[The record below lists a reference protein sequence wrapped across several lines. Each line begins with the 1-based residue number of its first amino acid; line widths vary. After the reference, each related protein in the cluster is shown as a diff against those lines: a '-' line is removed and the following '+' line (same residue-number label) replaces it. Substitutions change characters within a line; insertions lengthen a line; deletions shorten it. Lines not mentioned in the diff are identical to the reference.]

1 MTTSSIRG
9 LQTKLVGV
17 SVYADAVRDLEI
29 GQQLL
34 VEHEPDNAYDANA
47 LKVTKENGDTVGYIA
62 RDVAKRVIEKDT
74 ERAFTAHVI
83 NTTTHEGVTVGG
95 FIQFPTQAGYLIP
108 TQTHIT
114 KKEDDMSRF
123 TIPDEVT
130 EQGAGGWESDRASK
144 VRVVRLAAGK
154 PITVIPL
161 TDYKTSSADGGWAS
175 IREVKAF
182 GGVRIAGEKEPV
194 DLPGRLVVFPVS
206 DFVIVRGRDG
216 SMKRQYATDPLL
228 QRLAPSKYEC
238 KKPFKAPDDWEPPK
252 HTKPKDVTY
261 VNCVFIEGQLHEG
274 DKANYNPKPGDHIL
288 LGMATSWYEDWKRL
302 MERDRKK
309 NKDYSPAGRRWTLKI
324 SGSFQD
330 GNLAFHADDEIGEP
344 IPLPDP
350 INLQDWAE
358 NKRAEVEAWVN
369 SLDGVTDIM
378 FNPHQAEP
386 EDDDVSVEEDDEAIT
401 EFEEAVASSD
411 SGSDGHDW
419 SEEVPARLKKMLTAI
434 GVKVAP
440 TAKKDELIALAT
452 EHEDA
457 LLEFMNSA
465 AA

>member
-17 SVYADAVRDLEI
+17 SVYADSVRDLEI

-47 LKVTKENGDTVGYIA
+47 LKVTKENGETVGYIA

-74 ERAFTAHVI
+74 ERAFTAQVI
-83 NTTTHEGVTVGG
+83 NTTTHDGVTVGG
-95 FIQFPTQAGYLIP
+95 FIQFPTEAGYLIP
-108 TQTHIT
+108 VQTHIT

-130 EQGAGGWESDRASK
+130 EQGAGGWESDRANK
-144 VRVVRLAAGK
+144 VRTVKLATGK
-154 PITVIPL
+154 PITIIPI
-161 TDYKTSSADGGWAS
+161 TDYKTATADGGWAS

-182 GGVRIAGEKEPV
+182 GGLRISGEKEPV
-194 DLPGRLVVFPVS
+194 DLPGRLITFPVS

-228 QRLAPSKYEC
+228 MRLAPSKYEC
-238 KKPFKAPDDWEPPK
+238 KKPFNAGDDWEPPK

-261 VNCVFIEGQLHEG
+261 LNCVFIEGILEEG
-274 DKANYNPKPGDHIL
+274 DRAKYNPKPGDHIL
-288 LGMATSWYEDWKRL
+288 LSMATSWYEDWKRL

-309 NKDYSPAGRRWTLKI
+309 SKDYSPAGRRWTLKI
-324 SGSFQD
+324 SGSFQG
-330 GNLAFHADDEIGEP
+330 GNLAFEADDEIGEP

-350 INLQDWAE
+350 INLHDWAE

-369 SLDGVTDIM
+369 ALDGVTDIM
-378 FNPHQAEP
+378 FNPNQEEP
-386 EDDDVSVEEDDEAIT
+386 EDDIDQEFEDDAVT
-401 EFEEAVASSD
+401 EFEEAVADD
-411 SGSDGHDW
+411 STSGHDW

-452 EHEDA
+452 EHQDA